1 VFKNREKIIERVA
14 NMPEGENS
22 SSNHYWCVTCKML
35 FTMEKPVCP
44 YMTKVCIN
52 TPIPVEMMGPESTIS
67 LEKFGLFYPKIPQK
81 VVAYHADGDPHDIA
95 EKWVSVYINFLK
107 EWKFQFQHEPLQTI
121 KSFIVSVS
129 GCETGQRVQSDKI
142 TFVLTDIGK
151 VWNKQALYDILTPA
165 LELLKKELSIEQ
177 SLALD
182 DIDIVGEEAA
192 GKYYCAMCR
201 KFFEFS
207 TQRNS
212 ITCPLMAQ
220 KCMATPTDI
229 EKIKYQLDDLIY
241 VYQHTPDIYRNFVE
255 VLETKSEGKEYLKG
269 LLTDEWL
276 FDVDNDSLESI
287 SNLLGIR

>member
-1 VFKNREKIIERVA
+1 MFKNREKMIERVA

-52 TPIPVEMMGPESTIS
+52 TPIPVELMGPESTIC

-81 VVAYHADGDPHDIA
+81 IIAYHADGDPHDIA
-95 EKWVSVYINFLK
+95 EKWVSVYLNFLK
-107 EWKFQFQHEPLQTI
+107 EWNFQYQHEPLQTI
-121 KSFIVSVS
+121 KSFIVSIS
-129 GCETGQRVQSDKI
+129 GCETGQRVQADKI

-151 VWNKQALYDILTPA
+151 TWNKQALYDILAPA
-165 LELLKKELSIEQ
+165 LELLKKELSISQ

-182 DIDIVGEEAA
+182 DIDIVGEEAT
-192 GKYYCAMCR
+192 GKYYCPMCH

-207 TQRNS
+207 TQRDS

-220 KCMATPTDI
+220 KCMATPTHI
-229 EKIKYQLDDLIY
+229 EKIKYQLDDLVY

-255 VLETKSEGKEYLKG
+255 VLETKPEGKEYLKG

-276 FDVDNDSLESI
+276 LDVDNDSLKSI
-287 SNLLGIR
+287 SDLLGLT